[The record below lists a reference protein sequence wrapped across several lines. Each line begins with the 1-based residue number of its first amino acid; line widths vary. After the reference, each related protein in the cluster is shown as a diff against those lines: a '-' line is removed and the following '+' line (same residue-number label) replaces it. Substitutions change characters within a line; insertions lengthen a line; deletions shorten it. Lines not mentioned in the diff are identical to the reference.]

1 MKISKEV
8 KVGLFMTIS
17 IVLLYFGFNFL
28 KGIDFFSSDHKY
40 YAIFKNVDRLSESNQ
55 VFLNGLAVGRVSDLI
70 IEQRKDR
77 VLVELSIDS
86 KIQITESSIAM
97 LNGDLLGSRFIQLVV
112 GKSGRQLKPRDTIR
126 SDVAKGIADFLAEN
140 AEPVAANL
148 QSTLQKLNIMLDTLH
163 RSAALVNN
171 MLTGFQ

>member
-86 KIQITESSIAM
+86 KIQITESSIA
-97 LNGDLLGSRFIQLVV
+97 I
-112 GKSGRQLKPRDTIR
+112 
-126 SDVAKGIADFLAEN
+126 
-140 AEPVAANL
+140 
-148 QSTLQKLNIMLDTLH
+148 
-163 RSAALVNN
+163 
-171 MLTGFQ
+171 